1 LTLVQLSREERA
13 KRIVERMEKRRGYAI
28 GAGREFLAEID
39 PDFAEAYELLY
50 EDVLCKDGPL
60 PVKYKELIAMVLLAA
75 RRVDPDGHIKRA
87 LKHGATKEEIVDAF
101 KVAMIPAGVPT
112 MSFGLSRLKKV
123 LDELEGE
130 GK

>member
-1 LTLVQLSREERA
+1 MGLVQLSHEGRA
-13 KRIVERMEKRRGYAI
+13 KRIIERMEKRRGYAI
-28 GAGREFLAEID
+28 GTGREFLAEID
-39 PDFAEAYELLY
+39 PDFAEAYEDLY
-50 EDVLCKDGPL
+50 ENVVCKDDPL
-60 PVKYKELIAMVLLAA
+60 PVKYKELIVMVLLAA